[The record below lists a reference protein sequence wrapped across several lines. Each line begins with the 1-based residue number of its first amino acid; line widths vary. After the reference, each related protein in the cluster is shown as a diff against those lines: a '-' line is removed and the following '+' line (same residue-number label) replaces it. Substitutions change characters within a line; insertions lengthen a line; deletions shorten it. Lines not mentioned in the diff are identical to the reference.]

1 MDIAVIEQRIK
12 QLIERNQTLERENVQ
27 LKEQH
32 QHMSQAVKEVLN
44 RLKLAREAL

>member
-12 QLIERNQTLERENVQ
+12 QLIERNQHLEKENTQ

-32 QHMSQAVKEVLN
+32 QHMSHAVKQVLN
-44 RLKLAREAL
+44 RLKIAREAL